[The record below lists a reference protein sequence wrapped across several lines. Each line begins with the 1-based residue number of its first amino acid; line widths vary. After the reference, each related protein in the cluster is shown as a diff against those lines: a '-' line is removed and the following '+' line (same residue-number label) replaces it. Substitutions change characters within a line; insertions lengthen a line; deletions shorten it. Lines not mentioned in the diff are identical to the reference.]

1 MLAIKLQ
8 RIGRKHQPSY
18 RVVVAEKRSKLGG
31 PPVEDLGS
39 YDPITKKQTV
49 NKERV
54 KHWIGVGAKPTP
66 TVHNLFLKNQIIEGS
81 KIKIAVRP
89 SKKQIAAALA
99 AAEEAKKVATS
110 EAKEE
115 VPVAEVDALVD
126 KSAGESVAPTPAEGG
141 GGVPISD
148 GVGEEE
154 KPIPE
159 APKE

>member
-81 KIKIAVRP
+81 KVKIAVRP
-89 SKKQIAAALA
+89 SKKQIAEAAA
-99 AAEEAKKVATS
+99 AAEEAKKAAT
-110 EAKEE
+110 EAK
-115 VPVAEVDALVD
+115 
-126 KSAGESVAPTPAEGG
+126 GAPTPAESGD
-141 GGVPISD
+141 GVPTLE
-148 GVGEEE
+148 GVGKDGPAVEVS
-154 KPIPE
+154 
-159 APKE
+159 KE